1 MGYLICDKCGGYYE
15 LQPGESPDDFT
26 DECGCGGNLEYTTT
40 SDIEDSISDYEDL
53 PHNYNNDDSP
63 LAIYKS
69 IAKEN
74 KHNYLEKRDKA
85 LDNNI
90 SDNLLTN
97 SGFILITFAIFPLK
111 YGVLFRSLPF
121 YLLALCAI
129 ILAGYFFYLQ
139 KTEQDL
145 TLHKMQRIYSIV
157 SIYFII
163 FLALFF
169 IWAIMWAASDIV
181 KFLSYYATVMGP
193 VDVLIISY
201 AFLFTQKFIVIS
213 TSHQIIDPLT
223 SMGKTTKFIYYI
235 IVFASVATFI
245 FALFAGL
252 YMFYGR

>member
-1 MGYLICDKCGGYYE
+1 MGYLVCDDCGGYYE
-15 LQPGESPDDFT
+15 LLPGESSEDF
-26 DECGCGGNLEYTTT
+26 DKCNCGGTLTYSPTLNFDDNELY
-40 SDIEDSISDYEDL
+40 Y
-53 PHNYNNDDSP
+53 HNYSAENEDFQSEY
-63 LAIYKS
+63 AIYNN
-69 IAKEN
+69 IAEN
-74 KHNYLEKRDKA
+74 KKQRYLEIRDKN
-85 LDNNI
+85 LDESITN
-90 SDNLLTN
+90 NLLIN
-97 SGFILITFAIFPLK
+97 SGFILLTFAIFPLK
-111 YGVLFRSLPF
+111 YGVIFQSLPF
-121 YLLALCAI
+121 ILMALVAL
-129 ILAGYFFYLQ
+129 ILAGVFFYFQ
-139 KTEQDL
+139 STKQIN

>member
-157 SIYFII
+157 SIYFI
-163 FLALFF
+163 LFGCLF
-169 IWAIMWAASDIV
+169 IIWAIVWAYTDIV
-181 KFLSYYATVMGP
+181 QCISYYLDIMGP
-193 VDVLIISY
+193 VDFVTLAY
-201 AFLFTQKFIVIS
+201 VVLFTQKFIENSI
-213 TSHQIIDPLT
+213 
-223 SMGKTTKFIYYI
+223 
-235 IVFASVATFI
+235 
-245 FALFAGL
+245 
-252 YMFYGR
+252 